1 MNKSID
7 AELIRR
13 LRLEQKTIRE
23 ISAQANCAMST
34 VEHYLTLFGMTHNQG
49 NWKRKTHREDD
60 STIARWKLAME
71 F

>member
-1 MNKSID
+1 MKKID
-7 AELIRR
+7 ADLIRQ

-23 ISAQANCAMST
+23 IASQTGCAMST
-34 VEHYLTLFGMTHNQG
+34 VERYLGLFGLTHNQG